1 MQGVKGLAVGSVAG
15 VGATQALP
23 IDASELSRLGVAG
36 LLAVVAVVAMR
47 CTMKLYADKQQ
58 ETTEHVTRLYGLI
71 ENSTKA
77 NEATAAA
84 IKENTGVMVEVK
96 DTIKTCRRKPE

>member
-1 MQGVKGLAVGSVAG
+1 MTGLKVAAIGSVAG
-15 VGATQALP
+15 LGVTQAIP

-36 LLAVVAVVAMR
+36 LLAVVSVVAMR
-47 CTMKLYADKQQ
+47 CTMKLYADKQS
-58 ETTEHVTRLYGLI
+58 ETTEHVSRLYGLI